1 MSMVVPFISNAPD
14 VVNPTIV
21 PKLVIAGC
29 AAVASPPTNFPE
41 PL

>member
-21 PKLVIAGC
+21 PKLVMFGC
-29 AAVASPPTNFPE
+29 AAVPNTPTTVPP
-41 PL
+41 LL